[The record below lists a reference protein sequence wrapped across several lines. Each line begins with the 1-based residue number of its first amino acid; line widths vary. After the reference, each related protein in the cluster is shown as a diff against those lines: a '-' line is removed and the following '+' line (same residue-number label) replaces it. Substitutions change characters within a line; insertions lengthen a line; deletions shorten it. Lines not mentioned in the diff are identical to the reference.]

1 MVVEIKID
9 RTCTEPKLIIYTAA
23 ITEEVTELT
32 KRLSAKTSKSLAGYQ
47 GEQVQIIPVSR
58 ILRIYTEKQKVLLQ
72 TESETLQLKY
82 RLYELEEML
91 DRERFV
97 RISNSEIVNFDKVKC
112 LDLSLSGTILLRF
125 QNGQTTFVSRRYVS
139 KIKEL
144 YHL

>member
-47 GEQVQIIPVSR
+47 GEQVQIIPVSH

-82 RLYELEEML
+82 RLYELEELL

-112 LDLSLSGTILLRF
+112 LDLSISGTILLRF
-125 QNGQTTFVSRRYVS
+125 QNGQTTYVSRRYVS

>member
-32 KRLSAKTSKSLAGYQ
+32 KKLSAKTSKSLAGYQ
-47 GEQVQIIPVSR
+47 GEQVQIIPVSH

-82 RLYELEEML
+82 RLYELEELL

-112 LDLSLSGTILLRF
+112 LDLSISGTILLRF
-125 QNGQTTFVSRRYVS
+125 QNGQTTYVSRRYVS

>member
-9 RTCTEPKLIIYTAA
+9 RTCTEPKLIIYTTA

-47 GEQVQIIPVSR
+47 GEQVQIIPVSH

-112 LDLSLSGTILLRF
+112 LDLSISGTILLRF
-125 QNGQTTFVSRRYVS
+125 QNGQTTYVSRRYVS

>member
-23 ITEEVTELT
+23 ITEEITELT
-32 KRLSAKTSKSLAGYQ
+32 KRLSAKNSKSLAGYQ
-47 GEQVQIIPVSR
+47 GEQVQIIPVSH

-82 RLYELEEML
+82 RLYELEELL
-91 DRERFV
+91 DHERFV

-112 LDLSLSGTILLRF
+112 LDLSISGTIVLRF
-125 QNGQTTFVSRRYVS
+125 QNGQTTYVSRRYVS

>member
-32 KRLSAKTSKSLAGYQ
+32 KRLSAKTNKSLAGYQ
-47 GEQVQIIPVSR
+47 GEQVQIIPVSH

-82 RLYELEEML
+82 RLYELEELL

-112 LDLSLSGTILLRF
+112 LDLSISGTILLRF
-125 QNGQTTFVSRRYVS
+125 QNGQTTYVSRRYVS

>member
-32 KRLSAKTSKSLAGYQ
+32 KRLSAKNSKSLAGYQ

-82 RLYELEEML
+82 RLYELEELL

-112 LDLSLSGTILLRF
+112 LDLSISGTILLRF
-125 QNGQTTFVSRRYVS
+125 QNGQTTYVSRRYVS

>member
-82 RLYELEEML
+82 RLYELEELL

-112 LDLSLSGTILLRF
+112 LDLSISGTILLRF
-125 QNGQTTFVSRRYVS
+125 QNGQTTYVSRRYVS

>member
-125 QNGQTTFVSRRYVS
+125 QNGQTTYVSRRYVS

>member
-1 MVVEIKID
+1 MVVEIKLD
-9 RTCTEPKLIIYTAA
+9 HTCTEPKLIIYTAA
-23 ITEEVTELT
+23 ITEEITELT
-32 KRLSAKTSKSLAGYQ
+32 KRLSAKNSKNLAGYQ
-47 GEQVQIIPVSR
+47 GEQIQIIPVSR

-112 LDLSLSGTILLRF
+112 LDLSISGTIVLRF
-125 QNGQTTFVSRRYVS
+125 QNGQTTYVSRRYVS

>member
-9 RTCTEPKLIIYTAA
+9 HTCTEPKLIIYTAA

-47 GEQVQIIPVSR
+47 GEQVQIIPVSH

-82 RLYELEEML
+82 RLYELEELL

-112 LDLSLSGTILLRF
+112 LDLSISGTILLRF
-125 QNGQTTFVSRRYVS
+125 QNGQTTYVSRRYVS

>member
-23 ITEEVTELT
+23 ITEEITELT
-32 KRLSAKTSKSLAGYQ
+32 KRLSAKNSKSLAGYQ
-47 GEQVQIIPVSR
+47 GEQVQIIPVSH

-82 RLYELEEML
+82 RLYELEELL

-112 LDLSLSGTILLRF
+112 LDLSISGTIVLRF
-125 QNGQTTFVSRRYVS
+125 QNGQTTYVSRRYVS

>member
-47 GEQVQIIPVSR
+47 GEQVQIIPVSH

-112 LDLSLSGTILLRF
+112 LDLSISGTILLRF
-125 QNGQTTFVSRRYVS
+125 QNGQTTYVSRRYVS

>member
-32 KRLSAKTSKSLAGYQ
+32 KKLSAKTNKILAGYQ
-47 GEQVQIIPVSR
+47 GEQVQIIPVSH

-82 RLYELEEML
+82 RLYELEELL

-112 LDLSLSGTILLRF
+112 LDLSISGTILLRF
-125 QNGQTTFVSRRYVS
+125 QNGQTTYVSRRYVS

>member
-47 GEQVQIIPVSR
+47 GEQVQIIPVSH

-82 RLYELEEML
+82 RLYELEELL

-112 LDLSLSGTILLRF
+112 LDLSISGTILLRF
-125 QNGQTTFVSRRYVS
+125 QNGQTTYVSRRYVN

>member
-47 GEQVQIIPVSR
+47 GEQVQIIPVSH

-82 RLYELEEML
+82 RLYELEELL

-112 LDLSLSGTILLRF
+112 LDLSISGTILLWF
-125 QNGQTTFVSRRYVS
+125 QNGQTTYVSRRYVS